1 MRTPRVLAR
10 TLLCCALMLA
20 LAPWVTA
27 TEGGASVYPAGVETV
42 MPGLMPP
49 PGSTLLLEF
58 NDFYMANG
66 LANSRGESEVPGF
79 HLRVGAWAPKVVH
92 NWGIR
97 FLGGTIVSTGAIPFL
112 YESVSAPFGIGS
124 KTGFGNADIQ
134 PAIVTYALGPWHWW
148 YGADLLPPG
157 LAYTKNAF
165 INIGQHNLAYAPST
179 AFTYLP
185 HHGRLELSSKFLY
198 FVNSTDPATNY
209 RSGNEF
215 LWEYDG
221 MKKIG
226 KHWEIGANGFWYRQ
240 MTNDLQNGLI
250 FGDGNRG
257 RDLAIGP
264 EVQYH
269 LGKYLFIAKYEK
281 DTLVENRPIGNSF
294 WLQFG
299 MPVGRPHE

>member
-1 MRTPRVLAR
+1 MRTRSVLIR
-10 TLLCCALMLA
+10 PLLCCALMLA

-42 MPGLMPP
+42 MPGMMPA
-49 PGSTLLLEF
+49 PGSTLFLEF

-66 LANSRGESEVPGF
+66 LANSKGESEVPGF

-92 NWGIR
+92 NWGVHV
-97 FLGGTIVSTGAIPFL
+97 LGGTLVSTGAIPFL
-112 YESVSAPFGIGS
+112 YENVSAPFGIGS

-165 INIGQHNLAYAPST
+165 INIGQHNFAYAPSS

-185 HHGRLELSSKFLY
+185 HHGRVEISSKLLY
-198 FVNSTDPATNY
+198 FINSTDPATNY

-215 LWEYDG
+215 LWEYDA
-221 MKKIG
+221 MKRIG
-226 KHWEIGANGFWYRQ
+226 KHWVFGGNGFWYRQ
-240 MTNDLQNGLI
+240 MTNDLQNGSV

-264 EVQYH
+264 EIQYH
-269 LGKYLFIAKYEK
+269 VSKYAFILKYEK

-294 WLQFG
+294 WVQFG
-299 MPVGRPHE
+299 MPIGRPHE